1 MRRLI
6 AALVGSLSLAVL
18 VLALQS
24 RSGVQADELPDK
36 TTTSVAGPVITAVVT
51 VPGGQDPGGPPVTV
65 EVPCSWFGFVASD
78 EDADRYN
85 EITQDLIDIIN
96 DIVNINLVMTITY
109 YSEDGL
115 LHRWN
120 DRIGD
125 FEQHQIADCSRATAA
140 NGVVTGDGR
149 WVVVGPPSPA
159 ILLPGTTSQATRA
172 ITPPAPAISPP
183 DRSAVNLGLW
193 LAVESVGPISVEA
206 RLGPLWA
213 RTTATQVS
221 TSFDPGT
228 GDAPIV
234 CPGVGTPIPDG
245 EKNSIEQGPCG
256 YTYTADTN
264 GETVSMT
271 ITTTWT
277 VTWELSDGTT
287 GREPDI
293 VVTTVL
299 PFEVYEIQTIG
310 TDG

>member
-1 MRRLI
+1 M
-6 AALVGSLSLAVL
+6 
-18 VLALQS
+18 
-24 RSGVQADELPDK
+24 
-36 TTTSVAGPVITAVVT
+36 ITAVVT
-51 VPGGQDPGGPPVTV
+51 VPGGSVPVGPPETV
-65 EVPCSWFGFVASD
+65 EVPCSWLGFMATD
-78 EDADRYN
+78 GEADRYN
-85 EITQDLIDIIN
+85 EITQDVIDIIN
-96 DIVNINLVMTITY
+96 DIVGVNLVMTIIY
-109 YSEDGL
+109 FSEDGR

-120 DRIGD
+120 DGNGE
-125 FEQHQIADCSRATAA
+125 FEQHQIADCSRATAP

-159 ILLPGTTSQATRA
+159 ILLPGTTEQATEQIR
-172 ITPPAPAISPP
+172 PPVPAISPP
-183 DRSAVNLGLW
+183 DRTAVNLGLW
-193 LAVESVGPISVEA
+193 LAVDPVGPISAEA

-213 RTTATQVS
+213 RTTAAQAS

-228 GDAPIV
+228 GDAPIL
-234 CPGVGTPIPDG
+234 CAGVGTPIPDA
-245 EKNSIEQGPCG
+245 ERNSVEQGPCG

-264 GETVSMT
+264 GEPVSMT

-277 VTWELSDGTT
+277 VSWELSDGTT